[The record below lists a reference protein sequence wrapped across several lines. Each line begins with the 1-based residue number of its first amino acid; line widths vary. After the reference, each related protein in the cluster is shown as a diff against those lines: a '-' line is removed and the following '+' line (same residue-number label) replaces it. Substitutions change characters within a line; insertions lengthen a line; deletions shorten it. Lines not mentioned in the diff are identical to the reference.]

1 MDQIIPF
8 VNVRP
13 LQIGSLSHNGVPVHP
28 LQFQRLLRA
37 QSVDPDSL
45 VILIDRHPI
54 GLLSAYALWI
64 FRVNLWPIF
73 YSQFKLISY
82 MAMMVHSC

>member
-1 MDQIIPF
+1 MIMISPPAMDQLIPSF
-8 VNVRP
+8 TNVRP

-37 QSVDPDSL
+37 QSIDSDSL
-45 VILIDRHPI
+45 VILIDRHPF

-64 FRVNLWPIF
+64 FRVNLWPYFIPN
-73 YSQFKLISY
+73 Y
-82 MAMMVHSC
+82 